1 MLIFSTKAHGI
12 LDYLMGI
19 FLLLVPTF
27 LHLKIDSAE
36 GFILYNTA
44 GFLLLYTALTAY
56 ELGVIKLIPMKL
68 HLTLDIFL
76 GIFLATV
83 PWVLNFEDQA
93 RIPFVILGVI
103 QIVAGLTTASDV
115 VTPEPQIE
123 KLGTQPRRR
132 RFHQNSQIIVPSQDA
147 LGQKSH
153 RTTIKA
159 TASKSDRK
167 VLRKALES

>member
-1 MLIFSTKAHGI
+1 MLIFTTKAHGI

-36 GFILYNTA
+36 GFILYNAA

-76 GIFLATV
+76 GIFLATA

-93 RIPFVILGVI
+93 RIPFVILGII
-103 QIVAGLTTASDV
+103 QLVAGLTTASDV

-123 KLGTQPRRR
+123 KLGTQPRRK
-132 RFHQNSQIIVPSQDA
+132 RFHQNSQIMMPSQEVV
-147 LGQKSH
+147 GQKKS
-153 RTTIKA
+153 RSTTLN
-159 TASKSDRK
+159 TTPKSDRK
-167 VLRKALES
+167 VLRKAVES